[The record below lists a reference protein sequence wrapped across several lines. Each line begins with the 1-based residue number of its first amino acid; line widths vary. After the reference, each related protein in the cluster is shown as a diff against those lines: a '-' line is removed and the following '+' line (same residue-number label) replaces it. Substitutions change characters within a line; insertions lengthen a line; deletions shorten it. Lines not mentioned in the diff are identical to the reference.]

1 MHNQNANAKTEQVPT
16 GTFDGGEKIPAGTF
30 H

>member
-1 MHNQNANAKTEQVPT
+1 MMHKHNAKTEQVPT